1 MADIFRKEKKT
12 CFFHRFLHTKKQLKF
27 KFKKV
32 IYMRYSYSCKE
43 YVVKI
48 S

>member
-1 MADIFRKEKKT
+1 MADIFRKEKKE
-12 CFFHRFLHTKKQLKF
+12 QLKS

-32 IYMRYSYSCKE
+32 LNMCYSYSCKE

>member
-1 MADIFRKEKKT
+1 MADIFRKEKKNMSFT
-12 CFFHRFLHTKKQLKF
+12 VFLQTKEQLNQNL
-27 KFKKV
+27 KKSY
-32 IYMRYSYSCKE
+32 IYSCKE